1 VTIFQEIVLSVAIS
15 ELPHNQTDFR
25 GWDSTVRSAGSF
37 AVGLCFAG
45 PLPDLS
51 VGLSAE
57 LVGSPP
63 SWMINGSAPS
73 GVFCRAGICLP
84 FCLILTHSGPPVVRL
99 RGHPIRRTWAH
110 SGRGPQ
116 TRSTRGRVPFVLAE
130 PPQRERSVSAFF
142 SSILGEHAERLASCL
157 NWVPSLWAPFP
168 SGPSSTKSPW

>member
-1 VTIFQEIVLSVAIS
+1 MRKKARSGFLRLGTRQGPS

-73 GVFCRAGICLP
+73 GAFCRADMAASLSVLYSPTPIRISRAGGC
-84 FCLILTHSGPPVVRL
+84 ILSRPAIAGRGRDASWAVLAVRL
-99 RGHPIRRTWAH
+99 DAG
-110 SGRGPQ
+110 
-116 TRSTRGRVPFVLAE
+116 TRPRSRVM
-130 PPQRERSVSAFF
+130 RERQRVLEVTCHQLETE
-142 SSILGEHAERLASCL
+142 SIQCPR
-157 NWVPSLWAPFP
+157 
-168 SGPSSTKSPW
+168 

>member
-1 VTIFQEIVLSVAIS
+1 MRKKARSGFLRLGTRQGPS

-51 VGLSAE
+51 VGLSSE

-73 GVFCRAGICLP
+73 GVFCRAGMAASL
-84 FCLILTHSGPPVVRL
+84 
-99 RGHPIRRTWAH
+99 
-110 SGRGPQ
+110 
-116 TRSTRGRVPFVLAE
+116 
-130 PPQRERSVSAFF
+130 SVSYSPTPVPLLCGCAA
-142 SSILGEHAERLASCL
+142 ILFGEHGIGGGAMEIL
-157 NWVPSLWAPFP
+157 VHMVSLDPRAPRH
-168 SGPSSTKSPW
+168 